1 MGQWAGRK
9 EGILSWKLNPFLDS
23 GCSLHIYDHAF
34 ILFLPK
40 ELVACLHLRF
50 FSRTM

>member
-9 EGILSWKLNPFLDS
+9 PRNLSQEGKSLS

-34 ILFLPK
+34 ISFLLK
-40 ELVACLHLRF
+40 ELAVCLHLRF
-50 FSRTM
+50 FSRLL